1 MIRRLYSWMMRLA
14 EHRHATW
21 ALAGISFAES
31 SFFPIPPDPLL
42 ILMVLAKR
50 ERAFLIAAICTAA
63 SVAGGV
69 LGYAIGALLYDTVG
83 QWLMNLYGYTD
94 KVESFRQSYQS
105 EWGTYFILIK
115 GLTPIPYKIVTI
127 TSGIAGYNLPMFI
140 LLSAITRGA
149 RFFIV
154 ALLLRIFGEPVRHF
168 IEKWLEWIFIAIA
181 VLVISGFVVL
191 KYL

>member
-1 MIRRLYSWMMRLA
+1 MIRRLYNWMMRLA

-50 ERAFLIAAICTAA
+50 ERAFLIAAICTVA

-94 KVESFRQSYQS
+94 KVESFRHAYQS

-154 ALLLRIFGEPVRHF
+154 ATLLRIFGEPVRHF
-168 IEKWLEWIFIAIA
+168 IEKWLEWVTAGA
-181 VLVISGFVVL
+181 AALVISGFVVL